1 MNMEELP
8 EFVFDDEKDVTKNE
22 DQIAQNNDDS
32 PKKKYRLTLDD
43 NDDDCNNCSL

>member
-8 EFVFDDEKDVTKNE
+8 EFVFDDEKDITKNE

-32 PKKKYRLTLDD
+32 PKKKV
-43 NDDDCNNCSL
+43 NKKK